1 MKVVMLGADRSV
13 KGGVSAM
20 VNNMYGAG
28 LAELVDLTYIGTM
41 VDGSSVQKL
50 FKAAEA
56 LVRFLAALPGTDI
69 VHLNMAAD
77 ASCFRKLIFLNIAS
91 ICGKKIVVHHHGG
104 DFEGFY
110 EELMKEGQGNG

>member
-69 VHLNMAAD
+69 VHLNICLLYTSPGPVQKCDAHRPVYARLFQSVQRLRLVYAA
-77 ASCFRKLIFLNIAS
+77 
-91 ICGKKIVVHHHGG
+91 
-104 DFEGFY
+104 
-110 EELMKEGQGNG
+110 